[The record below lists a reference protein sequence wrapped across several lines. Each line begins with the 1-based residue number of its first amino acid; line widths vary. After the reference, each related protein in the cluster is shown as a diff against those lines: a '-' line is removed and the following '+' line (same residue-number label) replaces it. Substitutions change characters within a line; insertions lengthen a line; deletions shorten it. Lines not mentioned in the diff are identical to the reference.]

1 MAKQGKNILFTLG
14 IVALVGFFLIRQSVK
29 IDIGSPSVSF
39 LQVAG
44 DGIRIN
50 VKLPI
55 LNRGAIAYPIE
66 GFLGQL
72 LYGGTALGNITL
84 KQPVSIPAR
93 GTAAP
98 EFVALINWGALA
110 SEVYTALQTAGV
122 VNWLL
127 SKIGLATP
135 TPGTAVAWKDF
146 RVRGTLYVGGI
157 AVDIDQNLA

>member
-1 MAKQGKNILFTLG
+1 MAKEGKNLLFTLG
-14 IVALVGFFLIRQSVK
+14 IVALVGFYLFRQSVK

-72 LYGGTALGNITL
+72 LYGGAALGNVTL
-84 KQPVSIPAR
+84 KTPVQIPAR

-98 EFVALINWGALA
+98 EFVALVDWGALA
-110 SEVYTALQTAGV
+110 SEVYSALQTAGV
-122 VNWLL
+122 INWLL

-135 TPGTAVAWKDF
+135 VPGTSVTWKDF

-157 AVDIDQNLA
+157 AVDIDQSLT